1 MGAGAYNY
9 VDLSLVEAHSPDNF
23 SAPMGAFGAQQPINT
38 LPDTS
43 TNYAEDPVVAG
54 QIPDIYSLVSELRR
68 QRQPLEEEWRAIGRM
83 DMLLHDGS
91 RRYYGRH
98 DSYLP
103 VGARIFQTLTTQL
116 SRGLFPSDEFMD
128 VMDRASG
135 DPERARPVK
144 AYVQWELEA
153 NAQLR
158 CNIKQV
164 LSQLVKLGNTVWK
177 RFYRRD
183 QSVSGSM
190 QMSPVGVP
198 VPSFGVQRNEGLTV
212 VPRSIFNIY
221 LWPTTARN
229 LNECTLVAED
239 VDIPKKEIYRRIQD
253 GTYLNGQAALD
264 AETPD
269 THLLQSAEVHTN
281 LMGIPSPH
289 YSTISGNP
297 EGAMRTLTEVW
308 TCIVMPPSAY
318 LPFEDPS
325 LPVPVR
331 LVLAGNTCV
340 ECRRNPFLDQ
350 KPPYDFHATNQ
361 MPGMIYGTGYG
372 MLAKA
377 LQSTTN
383 DAFNQWLDVA
393 QYNLNPLWLM
403 NPNLMAGQP
412 PPIFPG
418 AVIPVLDV
426 EGAVKFDR
434 PPFEMIQH
442 GQYVVGYLRSLEEEL
457 SGAPPQQQGNASGQA
472 KTATQSQILQRNSM
486 EPLMDQVQD
495 IEYNM
500 MIPLLRAAWRLGQ
513 QYRDKQVFAI
523 VAGKSY
529 PVTPADLII
538 DAEFRWLA
546 SSQAIAAAQRTQQIA
561 AIMQLAF
568 NPAVLQLLVSQGY
581 VVDPAPLLARM
592 YTESGQR
599 GFDQFI
605 RKMTP
610 EEALMAQ
617 MNAMRGPNA
626 PAPNVGGGGQPQ
638 PSPQNPGD
646 RARSATEQANGNP
659 NPGPQDAT
667 AGEANDFMDVRNN
680 ADQLAALQGGMP
692 R

>member
-1 MGAGAYNY
+1 MGANN

-23 SAPMGAFGAQQPINT
+23 SMPMGAFGAQAPINQ

-43 TNYAEDPVVAG
+43 TNFAEAPEVVSATA
-54 QIPDIYSLVSELRR
+54 DLYSLISELRR
-68 QRQPLEEEWRAIGRM
+68 QRQPLEEEWRGIDRM
-83 DMLLHDGS
+83 RMLLHDGS

-116 SRGLFPSDEFMD
+116 SRGLFPSDEYMD

-135 DPERARPVK
+135 DPKRSRPTK

-158 CNIKQV
+158 RRIKPM
-164 LSQLVKLGNTVWK
+164 LSQLVGLGNTVWK

-183 QSVSGSM
+183 QAVSGQM
-190 QMSPVGVP
+190 QMSPMGVP
-198 VPSFGVQRNEGLTV
+198 TPSFSPQRNEGLV
-212 VPRSIFNIY
+212 VAPRSIFNVY
-221 LWPTTARN
+221 MWPTTASC
-229 LNECTLVAED
+229 LDECTLVAED
-239 VDIPKKEIYRRIQD
+239 IDVPQKEVYRLIKS
-253 GTYLNGQAALD
+253 GTFLNGQAALD
-264 AETPD
+264 APTPD

-281 LMGIPSPH
+281 LYGIPSPH

-308 TCIVMPPSAY
+308 TSIVMPAQAY

-325 LPVPVR
+325 MPVPVR
-331 LVLAGNTCV
+331 MVLAGNTCV

-361 MPGMIYGTGYG
+361 QPGIIYGTGYG

-377 LQSTTN
+377 LQATTN
-383 DAFNQWLDVA
+383 DSFNQWLDVA
-393 QYNLNPLWLM
+393 QYNLNPLWLV
-403 NPNLMAGQP
+403 NPNLMAGPP

-418 AVIPVLDV
+418 AVVPVLDT
-426 EGAVKFDR
+426 EAAVKFDR

-442 GQYVVGYLRSLEEEL
+442 GQYVVAYLRSLEEDL
-457 SGAPPQQQGNASGQA
+457 SGAPPQAQGNASSQA

-486 EPLMDQVQD
+486 EPLLDQVQD
-495 IEYNM
+495 IEFSM
-500 MIPLLRAAWRLGQ
+500 MIPLLRATWRLGQ
-513 QYRDKQVFAI
+513 QYRDKAVFAI

-581 VVDPAPLLARM
+581 IVDPAPMLERM
-592 YTESGQR
+592 YSTGGLR
-599 GFDQFI
+599 GFDSFI

-610 EEALMAQ
+610 QEAMMAQ
-617 MNAMRGPNA
+617 MNAMQGPGA
-626 PAPNVGGGGQPQ
+626 PAPSVGGAGGQPQ
-638 PSPQNPGD
+638 PQAPGD
-646 RARSATEQANGNP
+646 RARSATEQA
-659 NPGPQDAT
+659 PGIGQRGADAT
-667 AGEANDFMDVRNN
+667 PGEANEFMDVRANG
-680 ADQLAALQGGMP
+680 DQLAALMGG
-692 R
+692 RQ

>member
-1 MGAGAYNY
+1 MGAAYNY

-23 SAPMGAFGAQQPINT
+23 STPATFGNQAPINT

-43 TNYAEDPVVAG
+43 TNFAEAPEVAA
-54 QIPDIYSLVSELRR
+54 QVPDIYSLISELRR

-83 DMLLHDGS
+83 KMLLHDGS

-103 VGARIFQTLTTQL
+103 VGARIFQTLTTQI
-116 SRGLFPSDEFMD
+116 SRGLFPSDEYMD

-135 DPERARPVK
+135 NPERARPVK

-158 CNIKQV
+158 RRIKPV
-164 LSQLVKLGNTVWK
+164 ISQLVALGNTVWK

-190 QMSPVGVP
+190 TMSSAGVP
-198 VPSFGVQRNEGLTV
+198 TPSFGPQRNEGLV
-212 VPRSIFNIY
+212 VAPRSIFNFY
-221 LWPTTARN
+221 TWPTTASC
-229 LNECTLVAED
+229 LDECTLVSED
-239 VDIPKKEIYRRIQD
+239 IDVPQKEVYRLIKN
-253 GTYLNGQAALD
+253 GTFLNGQAALD
-264 AETPD
+264 APTPD

-281 LMGIPSPH
+281 LYGIPSPH

-308 TCIVMPPSAY
+308 TCIVMPGQAY

-331 LVLAGNTCV
+331 MVLAGNVCV

-361 MPGMIYGTGYG
+361 EPGMIYGTGYG

-383 DAFNQWLDVA
+383 DSFNQWLDVA
-393 QYNLNPLWLM
+393 QYNLNPIWLV
-403 NPNLMAGQP
+403 NPNLMAGPP

-418 AVIPVLDV
+418 AVVPVLDV
-426 EGAVKFDR
+426 AQAVQFDR

-442 GQYVVGYLRSLEEEL
+442 GQYVVAYLRSLEEDL
-457 SGAPPQQQGNASGQA
+457 SGAPPQAQGNTSSQA

-486 EPLMDQVQD
+486 EPLLDQVQD
-495 IEYNM
+495 IEYAM
-500 MIPLLRAAWRLGQ
+500 MIPLLRATWRLGQ
-513 QYRDKQVFAI
+513 QYRDKAVFAI
-523 VAGKSY
+523 VSGKSY

-561 AIMQLAF
+561 LIMQLAM
-568 NPAVLQLLVSQGY
+568 NPLTLQILNSQGY
-581 VVDPAPLLARM
+581 VVDPAPMLERM
-592 YTESGQR
+592 YSTGGLR
-599 GFDQFI
+599 GFDSFI

-610 EEALMAQ
+610 QEAMMAQ
-617 MNAMRGPNA
+617 MAAMQGPNA
-626 PAPNVGGGGQPQ
+626 PTPSVGGGQLQ
-638 PSPQNPGD
+638 EPQNPGN
-646 RARSATEQANGNP
+646 RARSATEQA
-659 NPGPQDAT
+659 PGIGQRGTDAT
-667 AGEANDFMDVRNN
+667 TGEANDFMDVRNN
-680 ADQLAALQGGMP
+680 ADQLAALEGSMQ

>member
-1 MGAGAYNY
+1 MGAYNY
-9 VDLSLVEAHSPDNF
+9 TDLSLVETHSPDNF
-23 SAPMGAFGAQQPINT
+23 STPGAFGAQAPINT

-43 TNYAEDPVVAG
+43 TNFAEAPEVAN
-54 QIPDIYSLVSELRR
+54 QVPDIYSLISELRR

-83 DMLLHDGS
+83 KMLLHDGS

-116 SRGLFPSDEFMD
+116 SRGLFPSDEYMD

-158 CNIKQV
+158 RHIKPM
-164 LSQLVKLGNTVWK
+164 LSQLVELGNTVWK

-183 QSVSGSM
+183 QSISGQM
-190 QMSPVGVP
+190 QMSPMGVP
-198 VPSFGVQRNEGLTV
+198 TPSFGIQRNEGLV
-212 VPRSIFNIY
+212 VAPRSIFSFY
-221 LWPTTARN
+221 TWPTTAAS
-229 LNECTLVAED
+229 LDECTLVAED
-239 VDIPKKEIYRRIQD
+239 IDVPQKEVYRLIKN
-253 GTYLNGQAALD
+253 GTFLNGQAALD
-264 AETPD
+264 APTPD

-281 LMGIPSPH
+281 LYGIPSPH

-308 TCIVMPPSAY
+308 TCIVMPAQAY

-325 LPVPVR
+325 VPVPVR

-361 MPGMIYGTGYG
+361 VPGMIYGTGYG

-377 LQSTTN
+377 LQATTN

-393 QYNLNPLWLM
+393 QYNLNPLWLV
-403 NPNLMAGQP
+403 NPNLMAGPP

-418 AVIPVLDV
+418 AVVPVLDI
-426 EGAVKFDR
+426 EQAIKFDR

-442 GQYVVGYLRSLEEEL
+442 GQYVVSYLRSLEEDL
-457 SGAPPQQQGNASGQA
+457 SGAPPQSQGNSSSQA

-486 EPLMDQVQD
+486 EPLLDQVQD
-495 IEYNM
+495 IEYAM
-500 MIPLLRAAWRLGQ
+500 MIPLLRATWRLGQ
-513 QYRDKQVFAI
+513 QYRDKQVFAV

-561 AIMQLAF
+561 TLMQIAM
-568 NPAVLQLLVSQGY
+568 NPAVLQILLSQGY
-581 VVDPAPLLARM
+581 IVDPAPMLERM
-592 YTESGQR
+592 YSTGGLR
-599 GFDQFI
+599 GFDSFI

-610 EEALMAQ
+610 QELMAKQ
-617 MNAMRGPNA
+617 MAAMAGPGA
-626 PAPNVGGGGQPQ
+626 PPGQVPSMNGQPPQ
-638 PSPQNPGD
+638 QPQNPGD
-646 RARSATEQANGNP
+646 RARSATEQA
-659 NPGPQDAT
+659 PGVGQRGTDAT
-667 AGEANDFMDVRNN
+667 MGEGNEFMDVRQN
-680 ADQLAALQGGMP
+680 ADQLAALNGGNNQ
-692 R
+692 